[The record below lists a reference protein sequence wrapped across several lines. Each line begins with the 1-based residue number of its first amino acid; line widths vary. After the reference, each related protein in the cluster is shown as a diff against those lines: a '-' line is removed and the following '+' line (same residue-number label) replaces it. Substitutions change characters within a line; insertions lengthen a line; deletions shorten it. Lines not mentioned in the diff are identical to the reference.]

1 MTAFHHSN
9 ASMDSVSADA
19 INRRRA
25 LAQASSVHRRDALR
39 IGGAGLLGLT
49 LPRLLQAQEAAQIS
63 VAHAPKAT
71 AKSVIFLFQWGGPSH
86 VDTFD
91 MKLKA
96 PDEYRSKYSAISTS
110 VPGMHVCEHLPETA
124 RVMHRIAQIRTVH
137 HTMNNHNS
145 AGYTALTGY
154 EPPIDDQRLR
164 DSLDLF
170 PAFGSVVDAV
180 APGSSQMPTFV
191 SFPHTI
197 SDGSTTPGQR
207 ASFLGKIH
215 DPLFIPNDPNAADF
229 RLSQLSLPSD
239 VSLGRLSDRRELQK
253 IINRQAQQ
261 LDASAAAQGLN
272 AYYEKAISMLN
283 SSQVRDAFDLTAEPT
298 EVRDAYGRTTYGQ
311 SCLLARR
318 LVESGVKF
326 VTVYFSRSIGG
337 RSKTSGG
344 WDTHGFD
351 DTRMYEI
358 LPEWHFPLTD
368 HTLPVLLNDLDDRGL
383 LDETLVLWFGEFG
396 RTPKINKNISRDH
409 WPKCYTALLAG
420 GGVQGGAVH
429 GESDRFGAVPD
440 RDPVT
445 TGDLAATMYHAL
457 GIDHTTEVHDNL
469 NRPLPIANGRPV
481 TSIFG

>member
-1 MTAFHHSN
+1 MNFHQKLAAATA
-9 ASMDSVSADA
+9 V
-19 INRRRA
+19 NRR
-25 LAQASSVHRRDALR
+25 DMLR
-39 IGGAGLLGLT
+39 IGGPGMLGLT
-49 LPRLLQAQEAAQIS
+49 LPKLLQAEDAPA
-63 VAHAPKAT
+63 VAHAPKRK

-91 MKLKA
+91 MKLNA
-96 PDEYRSKYSAISTS
+96 PEEYRTKYAPISTS

-124 RVMHRIAQIRTVH
+124 KVMHKIAQIRTVH

-145 AGYTALTGY
+145 AGYTALTGV
-154 EPPIDDQRLR
+154 EPAIDDQRLR

-170 PAFGSVVDAV
+170 PAFGSVVDKV
-180 APGSSQMPTFV
+180 APNTNQLPTFV

-215 DPLFIPNDPNAADF
+215 DPLFIPNDPNDANF
-229 RLSQLSLPSD
+229 ELSQLSLPSD
-239 VSLGRLSDRRELQK
+239 VSLGRLDNRRELQK
-253 IINRQAQQ
+253 LINGQARQ
-261 LDASAAAQGLN
+261 LDQSAAAQGLN

-283 SSQVRDAFDLTAEPT
+283 SKQVRDAFDIYKEPT
-298 EVRDAYGRTTYGQ
+298 ELRDAYGRTTYGQ
-311 SCLLARR
+311 GCLLARR

-337 RSKTSGG
+337 RSKTEGG

-358 LPEWHFPLTD
+358 LPEFHMPITD
-368 HTLPVLLNDLDDRGL
+368 HTLPVLLNDLDTRGM
-383 LDETLVLWFGEFG
+383 LDETLVMWFGEFG
-396 RTPKINKNISRDH
+396 RTPKINKSISRDH

-420 GGVQGGAVH
+420 GGTIGGSVY
-429 GESDRFGAVPD
+429 GESDKYGAFPD

-445 TGDLAATMYHAL
+445 TGDLAATMYHAM
-457 GIDHTTEVHDNL
+457 GIDHTIEVKDNFS
-469 NRPLPIANGRPV
+469 RPLPIANGRPV
-481 TSIFG
+481 TDIFA

>member
-1 MTAFHHSN
+1 MYQQSLSTA
-9 ASMDSVSADA
+9 AAV
-19 INRRRA
+19 NRRD
-25 LAQASSVHRRDALR
+25 LLR
-39 IGGAGLLGLT
+39 IGGPGMLGLT
-49 LPRLLQAQEAAQIS
+49 LPKLLQAQEAKPVS
-63 VAHAPKAT
+63 TAPKAT
-71 AKSVIFLFQWGGPSH
+71 AKRVIFLFQWGGPSH

-91 MKLKA
+91 MKLNA
-96 PDEYRSKYSAISTS
+96 PTEYRSKYQAISTS
-110 VPGMHVCEHLPETA
+110 VPGMHICEHLPETA
-124 RVMHRIAQIRTVH
+124 KVMHHFAQIRTVH

-145 AGYTALTGY
+145 AGYTALTGV

-170 PAFGSVVDAV
+170 PAFGSVVDKV
-180 APGSSQMPTFV
+180 APNQNELPTFV

-197 SDGSTTPGQR
+197 SDGSVTPGQR

-215 DPLFIPNDPNAADF
+215 DPLFIPNDPSAADF
-229 RLSQLSLPSD
+229 ELSQLSLPSD
-239 VSLGRLSDRRELQK
+239 ISLGRLSDRRQLQQL
-253 IINRQAQQ
+253 INRQTQV

-283 SSQVRDAFDLTAEPT
+283 SRKVRNAFDISKEPT
-298 EVRDAYGRTTYGQ
+298 ELRDAYGRTTYGQ

-337 RSKTSGG
+337 RSKTDGG

-358 LPEWHFPLTD
+358 LPEWHLPLTD
-368 HTLPVLLNDLDDRGL
+368 HTLPVLMHDLEQRGL
-383 LDETLVLWFGEFG
+383 LEDTLVMWFGEFG

-409 WPKCYTALLAG
+409 WPKCYTVLLAG
-420 GGVQGGAVH
+420 GGIQGGAVY
-429 GESDRFGAVPD
+429 GASDRYGAVPD

-457 GIDHTTEVHDNL
+457 GIDPATEIRDNL
-469 NRPLPIANGRPV
+469 NRPLPIAKGRPV
-481 TSIFG
+481 TRIFA

>member
-1 MTAFHHSN
+1 MIDT
-9 ASMDSVSADA
+9 SAIA
-19 INRRRA
+19 AAGR
-25 LAQASSVHRRDALR
+25 LHRRDLLR
-39 IGGAGLLGLT
+39 VGGPGLLGLT
-49 LPRLLQAQEAAQIS
+49 LPKLLHAQNTPSQKTPIAR
-63 VAHAPKAT
+63 

-91 MKLKA
+91 MKLTA
-96 PDEYRSKYSAISTS
+96 PDEYRSKYSPIATS
-110 VPGMHVCEHLPETA
+110 VPGMYVCEHLPETA
-124 RVMHRIAQIRTVH
+124 KIMHKVAQIRTVH

-145 AGYTALTGY
+145 AGYTALTGV
-154 EPPIDDQRLR
+154 EPPVDDQRLR

-180 APGSSQMPTFV
+180 APNPRNMPTFV
-191 SFPHTI
+191 SFPHSI
-197 SDGSTTPGQR
+197 ADGSTTPGQR

-215 DPLFIPNDPNAADF
+215 DPLFIQNDPNEANF
-229 RLSQLSLPSD
+229 ELPQLSLPSD
-239 VSLGRLSDRRELQK
+239 VSLGRLSDRRKLQQ
-253 IINRQAQQ
+253 IINQQAAG
-261 LDASAAAQGLN
+261 LDQSASARGLN

-283 SSQVRDAFDLTAEPT
+283 SSQVRDAFDISQEPV
-298 EVRDAYGRTTYGQ
+298 EIRDAYGRTTYGQ

-326 VTVYFSRSIGG
+326 VTAYFARSIGG

-358 LPEWHFPLTD
+358 LPEWHLPITD
-368 HTLPVLLNDLDDRGL
+368 HTLPVLLNDLEDRGL
-383 LDETLVLWFGEFG
+383 LDDTLVMWFGEFG
-396 RTPKINKNISRDH
+396 RTPKINKSISRDH

-420 GGVQGGAVH
+420 GGVKGGAVY
-429 GESDRFGAVPD
+429 GQSDRYGAVPD

-445 TGDLAATMYHAL
+445 TGDLAATMYHLL
-457 GIDHTTEVHDNL
+457 GIDHTTEIRDNL

-481 TSIFG
+481 TEILA

>member
-1 MTAFHHSN
+1 MDSNMFNNISPFN
-9 ASMDSVSADA
+9 ASA
-19 INRRRA
+19 INRRD
-25 LAQASSVHRRDALR
+25 LLR
-39 IGGAGLLGLT
+39 IGGPGMLGLT
-49 LPRLLQAQEAAQIS
+49 LPKLLQAQDAT
-63 VAHAPKAT
+63 VAHAPAKT

-91 MKLKA
+91 MKLNA
-96 PDEYRSKYSAISTS
+96 PSEYRSKYSSISTS
-110 VPGMHVCEHLPETA
+110 VPGMQVVEHLPETA
-124 RVMHRIAQIRTVH
+124 KVMHRIAQIRTVH

-145 AGYTALTGY
+145 AGYTALTGV
-154 EPPIDDQRLR
+154 EPPTDDQRLR

-170 PAFGSVVDAV
+170 PAFGSIVDAV
-180 APGSSQMPTFV
+180 APSTNDMPTFV
-191 SFPHTI
+191 SYPHTI

-215 DPLFIPNDPNAADF
+215 DPLFIPNDPNDAKF
-229 RLSQLSLPSD
+229 ELSQLSLPSN
-239 VSLGRLSDRRELQK
+239 VSFGRLQDRRELQK
-253 IINRQAQQ
+253 IINQQ
-261 LDASAAAQGLN
+261 TKALDQSAAAQGLN

-283 SSQVRDAFDLTAEPT
+283 SKQIRKAFDISSEPAEL
-298 EVRDAYGRTTYGQ
+298 RDAYGRTTYGQ
-311 SCLLARR
+311 GCLLARR

-337 RSKTSGG
+337 RSKTDGG

-358 LPEWHFPLTD
+358 LPEWHFPITD
-368 HTLPVLLNDLDDRGL
+368 HTLPVLLNDLDSRGL
-383 LDETLVLWFGEFG
+383 LDETLVMWFGEFG

-420 GGVQGGAVH
+420 GGVQGGAVY
-429 GESDRFGAVPD
+429 GESDKYGAVPD

-457 GIDHTTEVHDNL
+457 GIDHTTEIHDNFG
-469 NRPLPIANGRPV
+469 RPLPIANGRPV
-481 TSIFG
+481 TEIFT

>member
-1 MTAFHHSN
+1 MHRHILSQA
-9 ASMDSVSADA
+9 AA
-19 INRRRA
+19 INRR
-25 LAQASSVHRRDALR
+25 DILR
-39 IGGAGLLGLT
+39 IGGPGMLGLT
-49 LPRLLQAQEAAQIS
+49 LPKLLRAQETQPVGSTTAG
-63 VAHAPKAT
+63 T

-91 MKLKA
+91 MKLNA
-96 PDEYRSKYSAISTS
+96 PDEYRSKYAPISTS

-124 RVMHRIAQIRTVH
+124 KVMHRIAQIRTVH

-145 AGYTALTGY
+145 AGYTALTGV
-154 EPPIDDQRLR
+154 EPPTDDQRLR

-170 PAFGSVVDAV
+170 PAFGSVVDRV
-180 APGSSQMPTFV
+180 APSTNDLPTFV

-197 SDGSTTPGQR
+197 ADGSVTPGQR

-215 DPLFIPNDPNAADF
+215 DPLFIPDDPNAESF
-229 RLSQLSLPSD
+229 ELSQLSLPAD
-239 VSLGRLSDRRELQK
+239 VSLGRLSDRRQLQQ
-253 IINRQAQQ
+253 IINRQART
-261 LDASAAAQGLN
+261 LDESAAAQGLN
-272 AYYEKAISMLN
+272 AYYERAISMLN
-283 SSQVRDAFDLTAEPT
+283 SQQVRAAFDISREPV

-326 VTVYFSRSIGG
+326 VTVYFAPSIGG

-358 LPEWHFPLTD
+358 LPEWHFPQTD
-368 HTLPVLLNDLDDRGL
+368 HTLPVLLNDLADRGL
-383 LDETLVLWFGEFG
+383 LDDTLVMWFGEFG

-420 GGVQGGAVH
+420 GGVRGGAVY
-429 GESDRFGAVPD
+429 GESDRYGAVPD

-445 TGDLAATMYHAL
+445 TGDLATTMYSLL
-457 GIDHTTEVHDNL
+457 GIDPATEIRDNL
-469 NRPLPIANGRPV
+469 NRPFPIANGRPV
-481 TSIFG
+481 TEIFA